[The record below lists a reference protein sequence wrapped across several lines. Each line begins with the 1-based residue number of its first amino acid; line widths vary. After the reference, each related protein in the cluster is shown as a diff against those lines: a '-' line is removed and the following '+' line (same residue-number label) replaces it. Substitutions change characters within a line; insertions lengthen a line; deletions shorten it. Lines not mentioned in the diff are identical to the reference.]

1 MCVKGVLTMTLATEI
16 IKDMKRTCIKW
27 KVLFFIMVSVEIITL
42 IVR

>member
-1 MCVKGVLTMTLATEI
+1 MTLATEI